1 MKTFSDEPPPRP
13 PGPPL
18 TAARRNKN
26 WRLQNQ
32 LKQRQLMLGRRRL
45 GLANAAGA
53 GAAAGLL
60 NRRLG
65 AASAAAGQAQIGLN
79 SGKMGNDDST
89 NVMTRLSFISFLSL
103 QL

>member
-1 MKTFSDEPPPRP
+1 
-13 PGPPL
+13 
-18 TAARRNKN
+18 
-26 WRLQNQ
+26 
-32 LKQRQLMLGRRRL
+32 MLGRRRL
-45 GLANAAGA
+45 GLANAAGAGA

-89 NVMTRLSFISFLSL
+89 NVMTRYSSFISFLRL